1 MMRVC
6 EAAILVL
13 KEHKQPSVMWGDE
26 WLLHQIAKKKGW
38 PSEGPRT
45 SKRVLSALAKT
56 PGTLIKSLIPMPND
70 HICRG
75 MSVLCFE
82 LPPAKGGDRDAGS

>member
-1 MMRVC
+1 MRVC
-6 EAAILVL
+6 DAAIQVL

-26 WLLHQIAKKKGW
+26 WLLHQIAGKKGW

-45 SKRVLSALAKT
+45 SKRVLAALAKT
-56 PGTLIKSLIPMPND
+56 PGPLIKSLLAMPND
-70 HICRG
+70 YVCRG

-82 LPPAKGGDRDAGS
+82 LPPAKDESCNAGP